1 VRPEEYLLIVARR
14 WWLVLMALVVAAGAA
29 FIYSSMQDETYETSS
44 RLMAIAE
51 PPDYWMDLYAKNR
64 LASYRDLIDN
74 YDFVA
79 GALQEAGHDIDPG
92 HATNALSMSHNPD
105 SNVVQIIVNDADP
118 DRAAAIANAV
128 ADAFVQQSERDN
140 QVMRETYRDDD
151 DAPLTGTVRIAKLDN
166 PSAPETPVGPRTR
179 LNTAAA
185 AILGLAFGVLLTFG
199 VAYFEDALRRPEDI
213 DRYLDLP
220 IIGSIPRR

>member
-1 VRPEEYLLIVARR
+1 MRPEEYLLIIGRR
-14 WWLVLMALVVAAGAA
+14 WWLVLIAVVVAAGAA
-29 FIYSSMQDETYETSS
+29 YAYSSTQDETYQTSA

-74 YDFVA
+74 YEFVA
-79 GALQEAGHDIDPG
+79 TALQDAGHDIDPG
-92 HATNALSMSHNPD
+92 HATNSLSMSHNPD
-105 SNVVQIIVNDADP
+105 SNVVQVIVSDTNP
-118 DRAAAIANAV
+118 ERAAMIVNAV
-128 ADAFVQQSERDN
+128 AEAFVQQSAQEN
-140 QVMRETYRDDD
+140 EAMRQEFDGDE
-151 DAPLTGTVRIAKLDN
+151 DAPATGTVRIVQLDN

-199 VAYFEDALRRPEDI
+199 VAYFEDALRKPEDI

-220 IIGSIPRR
+220 TIGSIPRR